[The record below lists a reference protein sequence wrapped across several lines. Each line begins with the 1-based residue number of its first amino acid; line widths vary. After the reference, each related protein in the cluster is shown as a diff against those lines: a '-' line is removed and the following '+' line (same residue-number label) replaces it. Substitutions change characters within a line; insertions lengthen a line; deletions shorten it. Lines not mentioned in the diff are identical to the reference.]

1 MAPRKNPR
9 DSVCPHCRKSFT
21 KGGLRQH
28 LKYVKCRPTATAS
41 PRKFERVRCRHCGKS
56 FHSTNSLRVH
66 VSTVHAKEYAKS
78 PGHMKHHRAPYHG
91 KKHNGVAG
99 PGRRGSPGR
108 SSPHASPQ
116 PAEHASSHERADGQ
130 RRFSQG
136 VVYRMSGGERRHRP
150 HPPAKGARHFDD
162 ARNSSQPASEPAWH
176 RALSKNIAEAAG
188 RK

>member
-28 LKYVKCRPTATAS
+28 LKYVKCSPTATAS

-91 KKHNGVAG
+91 KRRNGVAG
-99 PGRRGSPGR
+99 PSQCESPGR
-108 SSPHASPQ
+108 SSPHASQ
-116 PAEHASSHERADGQ
+116 HPAEHASSHQRADGQ
-130 RRFSQG
+130 RRFAQG
-136 VVYRMSGGERRHRP
+136 IAPRMFEGERRDHP
-150 HPPAKGARHFDD
+150 HPAAKGARHLDD
-162 ARNSSQPASEPAWH
+162 AGNSSQLASELAWH
-176 RALSKNIAEAAG
+176 RALNKNTTEAAG
-188 RK
+188 RT